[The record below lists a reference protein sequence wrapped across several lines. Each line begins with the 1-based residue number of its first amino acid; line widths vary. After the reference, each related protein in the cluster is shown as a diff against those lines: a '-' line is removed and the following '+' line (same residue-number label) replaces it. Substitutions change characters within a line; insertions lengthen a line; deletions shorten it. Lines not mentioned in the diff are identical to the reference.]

1 MVNTPKHHNMIMQR
15 IGLALGSGGAKGLAH
30 IAFLKVFDEL
40 NIKPSIISGSS
51 MGSVIGA
58 LYASGLSA
66 AEIEGLYSAMTLF
79 KVTNMIDLSLSRKGL
94 TIRGKKIM
102 TWLRKRMKCRDFA
115 DLEIPLK
122 IVATDFWNR
131 TEVVFEKG
139 DVVDAVRAS
148 ISLPGI
154 FQPYVID
161 DHVYIDGGV
170 VNPVPYDLIRD
181 DCDLLVAIDVYN
193 YPADDAKRTVPNTFE
208 SIFYTYDI
216 MYNILMREKLNISQP
231 DILVQTSLRG
241 INLLDFQKI
250 REVYD
255 CIEDDVKKFKR
266 ELMEKL
272 D

>member
-1 MVNTPKHHNMIMQR
+1 MQR

-40 NIKPSIISGSS
+40 DIKPSIISGSS

-66 AEIEGLYSAMTLF
+66 SQIEELYFNMTLF

-115 DLEIPLK
+115 DLKIPLK

-161 DHVYIDGGV
+161 DHIYIDGGV

-193 YPADDAKRTVPNTFE
+193 YPSDDAKRTVPNTFE

-216 MYNILMREKLNISQP
+216 MYNILMKEKINISQP
-231 DILVQTSLRG
+231 DILVQTSLQG

-255 CIEDDVKKFKR
+255 CIEDDVSRFKQ
-266 ELMEKL
+266 ELISRL

>member
-1 MVNTPKHHNMIMQR
+1 MIMQR

-66 AEIEGLYSAMTLF
+66 AEIEGFYSEMTLL
-79 KVTNMIDLSLSRKGL
+79 KVTNLIDVSLSRKGL
-94 TIRGKKIM
+94 SIRGKKIM
-102 TWLRKRMKCRDFA
+102 AWLRKRIKKNDFD

-122 IVATDFWNR
+122 IVATDFWNKS
-131 TEVVFEKG
+131 EVVFDKG

-148 ISLPGI
+148 ISIPGI
-154 FQPYVID
+154 FLPYMIGD
-161 DHVYIDGGV
+161 RVYIDGGV

-181 DCDLLVAIDVYN
+181 DCDLLIAIDVYN
-193 YPADDAKRTVPNTFE
+193 YPPQDSKRKVPNTFE
-208 SIFYTYDI
+208 SIFYLYDI
-216 MYNILMREKLNISQP
+216 MYNILMKEKIRISQP
-231 DILVQTSLRG
+231 DILVKTSLRG
-241 INLLDFQKI
+241 INLLEFQKI

-255 CIEDDVKKFKR
+255 CIEDDVKGFKR
-266 ELMEKL
+266 ELISRL